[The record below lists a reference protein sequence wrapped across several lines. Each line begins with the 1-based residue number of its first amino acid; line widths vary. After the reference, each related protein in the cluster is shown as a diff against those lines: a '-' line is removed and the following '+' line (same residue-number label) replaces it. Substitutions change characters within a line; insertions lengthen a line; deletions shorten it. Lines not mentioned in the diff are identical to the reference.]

1 MFFVHNRVASI
12 NRVAAELAE
21 LVPEARVAVAHGQMN
36 ENQLE
41 QVIVDF
47 WERKYDVLV
56 STTIIETGI
65 DISNANTLIVDR
77 ADKYG
82 LSQLHQLRGR
92 VGRGRE
98 RAYAYL
104 LYDPETPLSETAHDR
119 LAALAANNELG
130 SGIQIALKD
139 LEIRGAGNLLGGE
152 QSGHIAG
159 VGFDLYLRMI
169 GEAVSAFRGDA
180 AEGQTELRLE
190 IPVDARIPEDYVE
203 SERLR
208 LEAYQKLSVAS
219 SPTSTPDQVDLVRDE
234 LVDRYGEPPAPVETL
249 LEVSRLRRRAYKAGL
264 AEVVVMG
271 PNLRITPL
279 ELPES
284 KQVRLTRMFPG
295 GKYVAA
301 ARVVTIPLPPE
312 ETNLV
317 SWVES
322 LFDALVPAGES
333 VDARPPSDE
342 ASANND

>member
-1 MFFVHNRVASI
+1 
-12 NRVAAELAE
+12 
-21 LVPEARVAVAHGQMN
+21 
-36 ENQLE
+36 
-41 QVIVDF
+41 
-47 WERKYDVLV
+47 
-56 STTIIETGI
+56 
-65 DISNANTLIVDR
+65 
-77 ADKYG
+77 
-82 LSQLHQLRGR
+82 

-104 LYDPETPLSETAHDR
+104 LYDADIPLSETAHDR

-169 GEAVSAFRGDA
+169 GEAVSAFRGDVV
-180 AEGQTELRLE
+180 EGQTELRLE
-190 IPVDARIPEDYVE
+190 IPVDARIPDDYVD

-219 SPTSTPDQVDLVRDE
+219 SPTSTPDQIDLVRDE
-234 LVDRYGEPPAPVETL
+234 LVDRYGPLPKPVETL

-264 AEVVVMG
+264 SEVVVMG

-279 ELPES
+279 ELPDS
-284 KQVRLTRMFPG
+284 KQARLQRMFPG

-301 ARVVTIPLPPE
+301 ARVVTVPMPPE
-312 ETNLV
+312 GTELV

-322 LFDALVPAGES
+322 VFGALVPAGES
-333 VDARPPSDE
+333 VDAGSPGDQQTTQH
-342 ASANND
+342 D

>member
-1 MFFVHNRVASI
+1 
-12 NRVAAELAE
+12 VAAQLAE
-21 LVPEARVAVAHGQMN
+21 LVPEARIAVAHGQLG
-36 ENQLE
+36 EHQLE

-47 WERKYDVLV
+47 WERKFDVLV

-65 DISNANTLIVDR
+65 DIANANTLIIDR

-104 LYDPETPLSETAHDR
+104 LYDPEAPLSETAHDR

-139 LEIRGAGNLLGGE
+139 LEIRGAGNMLGGE

-169 GEAVSAFRGDA
+169 GEAVSVFRGDVV
-180 AEGQTELRLE
+180 EGQNELRLE
-190 IPVDARIPEDYVE
+190 IPVDARIPDTYVE

-219 SPTSTPDQVDLVRDE
+219 SPTSTPDQIDLVRDE
-234 LVDRYGEPPAPVETL
+234 LIDRYGELPAPVATL
-249 LEVSRLRRRAYKAGL
+249 LDVSRLRRRAYKAGL
-264 AEVVVMG
+264 SEVVAMG
-271 PNLRITPL
+271 PNLRLTPL

-284 KQVRLTRMFPG
+284 KQIRLQRMYPG

-301 ARVVTIPLPPE
+301 ARVVTVPLPSE
-312 ETNLV
+312 GTDLV
-317 SWVES
+317 TWAGT
-322 LFDALVPAGES
+322 LFDALL
-333 VDARPPSDE
+333 PPSVTDAGATSSPGDE
-342 ASANND
+342 NATKQD